1 MKAITAVCPAL
12 RPVPASPL
20 TAVNLEHLW
29 AIFRDLRELRSL
41 HGLGAGP
48 LQSLQA
54 MISFLRDGRP
64 PIVFASN
71 RSLALRAG
79 GIDERTLRR
88 HAARLAAAGLIA
100 RQDSP
105 NGKRYKIADPES
117 HDEEIFGFTL
127 EPLIRQGE
135 MIAEAAREQRA
146 MESRRLFLR
155 KKLLR
160 LLTELEAALPDFV
173 LGLRKLMRR
182 KLDVASYE
190 SAIAEA
196 EAAVVAQSAELTS
209 EPPELPETSNL
220 PASDGHPVRHLSMSE
235 KKDMDSDMP
244 RDMKEEPVDHES
256 CNNLETDILR
266 TAVASCSEAMSFATE
281 PVRSGRDLEALARDL
296 APMMGI
302 DRACYE
308 AACQRQPWPKVAL
321 TVMTILQM
329 GSRIRN
335 MPAYFRSVLLGRR
348 AESFDVLAVLR
359 RLPRAAPQPAC

>member
-1 MKAITAVCPAL
+1 MKPITAVCPAL
-12 RPVPASPL
+12 RPVPAPTL

-29 AIFRDLRELRSL
+29 AIFRDLRELRSR
-41 HGLGAGP
+41 HGIGAGP
-48 LQSLQA
+48 LQTLQA

-88 HAARLAAAGLIA
+88 HAARLSGAGLIA
-100 RQDSP
+100 RHDSP
-105 NGKRYKIADPES
+105 NGKRYKVADPGS
-117 HDEEIFGFTL
+117 PDEEIYGFSL
-127 EPLIRQGE
+127 EPLIRQGQ

-160 LLTELEAALPDFV
+160 ILAQLEASLPDFV
-173 LGLRKLMRR
+173 ATFRRLMRR
-182 KLDVASYE
+182 KLDVNSYE
-190 SAIAEA
+190 TAIAEA
-196 EAAVVAQSAELTS
+196 QAAAEALARETTIELPVTS
-209 EPPELPETSNL
+209 ETTLS
-220 PASDGHPVRHLSMSE
+220 PANDGHSVRHLSMSE
-235 KKDMDSDMP
+235 KKDMDLNP
-244 RDMKEEPVDHES
+244 RRDMEDDHRARES
-256 CNNLETDILR
+256 NPELETDILR
-266 TAVASCSEAMSFATE
+266 TAVVTCTEAMSFTTE
-281 PVRSGRDLEALARDL
+281 PVRSGRDLDALARDL

-329 GSRIRN
+329 GSLVRN

-359 RLPRAAPQPAC
+359 RLPRGAPQPTC